1 MKRRVSMVSSAN
13 STKSFGLTKINQYVL
28 IKQIGVGAYGQVY
41 LGVSTETNP
50 VTKSAEEKS
59 FAIKIIKK
67 SKLKR
72 R

>member
-1 MKRRVSMVSSAN
+1 
-13 STKSFGLTKINQYVL
+13 VL

-41 LGVSTETNP
+41 LGVSTEEIP
-50 VTKSAEEKS
+50 GSKSMEEKS

-67 SKLKR
+67 NKLQR